1 MKMAGHTMGTPDL
14 DLRGAMR
21 LFSKIGYQGIEIRCA
36 KDGQLDTTTADDAFL
51 KLVREWR
58 KETGIEIT
66 CLTSYFKDFV
76 TERREA
82 ELAGLKQVVEIAAK
96 LEVPMIRVYGGLD
109 PVPEGYTPEQDW
121 QRTASGIREIGILA
135 KKHSIEICIET
146 HNGSLTLS
154 AADTV
159 KMVEMVEM
167 DNVGILFDYAWIYWA
182 KMESPAEAVKLC
194 APYLRYVHYKD
205 WLIDWDKG
213 DTEQRQARLMGEGS
227 VPWPEVFAALREVG
241 YDGWITDEYEKYW
254 HPALPEP
261 ADGMARNLAYVQS
274 LLD

>member
-21 LFSKIGYQGIEIRCA
+21 LFSKIRYQGIEIRCA

-109 PVPEGYTPEQDW
+109 PVPEG
-121 QRTASGIREIGILA
+121 
-135 KKHSIEICIET
+135 
-146 HNGSLTLS
+146 
-154 AADTV
+154 
-159 KMVEMVEM
+159 
-167 DNVGILFDYAWIYWA
+167 
-182 KMESPAEAVKLC
+182 
-194 APYLRYVHYKD
+194 
-205 WLIDWDKG
+205 
-213 DTEQRQARLMGEGS
+213 
-227 VPWPEVFAALREVG
+227 
-241 YDGWITDEYEKYW
+241 
-254 HPALPEP
+254 
-261 ADGMARNLAYVQS
+261 
-274 LLD
+274 